1 MMTQPHIPSV
11 MSDLRQD
18 IVQMPEVIKECSG
31 IRIYGRR
38 IRSILFTTD
47 VSIIANHDADAI
59 LAVYPFTP
67 IPAII
72 KSIMMVASV
81 PVLAGVGGGLTTG
94 VRSANMSLLSESE
107 GAYAVV
113 VNGPTTVETIEE
125 INKVIDIPIIYTV
138 VSDKSDIKSRIEA
151 GIDILNV
158 SCGVETPKVVEKIRK
173 EYPDFPIMATGGPTE
188 ESIRQVIAMEQMP
201 SPIPPQVMGNCSKE
215 KWKNTVNMQQTKT
228 VSVLHS
234 VLF

>member
-18 IVQMPEVIKECSG
+18 IVQMPKVIKECSG

-113 VNGPTTVETIEE
+113 VNGPTTVETIDE

-151 GIDILNV
+151 GVDILNV

-188 ESIRQVIAMEQMP
+188 ESIRQVIAAGANAITYTAPSNGELFKGKME
-201 SPIPPQVMGNCSKE
+201 KYR
-215 KWKNTVNMQQTKT
+215 K
-228 VSVLHS
+228 HAAD
-234 VLF
+234 

>member
-18 IVQMPEVIKECSG
+18 IVQMPKVIKECSG

-151 GIDILNV
+151 GVDILNV

-188 ESIRQVIAMEQMP
+188 ESIRQVIVAGANAITYTAPSNGELFKGKME
-201 SPIPPQVMGNCSKE
+201 KYR
-215 KWKNTVNMQQTKT
+215 K
-228 VSVLHS
+228 HAAD
-234 VLF
+234 

>member
-1 MMTQPHIPSV
+1 MTQPHIPSV

-47 VSIIANHDADAI
+47 VSIIANHNADAI

-94 VRSANMSLLSESE
+94 MRSANMSLLSESE

-151 GIDILNV
+151 GVDILNV
-158 SCGVETPKVVEKIRK
+158 SCGIETPKVVEKIRK
-173 EYPDFPIMATGGPTE
+173 DYPDFPIMATGGPTE
-188 ESIRQVIAMEQMP
+188 ESIRQVIAAGANAITFTAPSNGELFKGKME
-201 SPIPPQVMGNCSKE
+201 KYR
-215 KWKNTVNMQQTKT
+215 K
-228 VSVLHS
+228 HAAD
-234 VLF
+234 

>member
-1 MMTQPHIPSV
+1 MVEEKKIPRV

-18 IVQMPEVIKECSG
+18 IVEVPKVIKKCSG

-47 VSIIANHDADAI
+47 VAVIANHDADAV

-67 IPAII
+67 SPAII

-94 VRSANMSLLSESE
+94 LRSANMSLLSESE

-113 VNGPTTVETIEE
+113 VNGPTDIDTIAE
-125 INKVIDIPIIYTV
+125 INKVADIPIIYTV
-138 VSDKSDIKSRIEA
+138 VSEKADVGSRIQA
-151 GIDILNV
+151 GVDILNV
-158 SCGVETPKVVEKIRK
+158 SCGPDTPRVVKHIR
-173 EYPDFPIMATGGPTE
+173 EDFPDFPIIATGGPTE
-188 ESIRQVIAMEQMP
+188 ESILQVIEAGANAVTYTAP
-201 SPIPPQVMGNCSKE
+201 SNAELFKE
-215 KWKNTVNMQQTKT
+215 KMTKYRKY
-228 VSVLHS
+228 
-234 VLF
+234 FED

>member
-67 IPAII
+67 VPAII
-72 KSIMMVASV
+72 KSIMIVASV

-188 ESIRQVIAMEQMP
+188 ESIRQVIAAGANAITYTAPSNGELFKGKME
-201 SPIPPQVMGNCSKE
+201 KYR
-215 KWKNTVNMQQTKT
+215 K
-228 VSVLHS
+228 HAAD
-234 VLF
+234 

>member
-47 VSIIANHDADAI
+47 VSIIVNHNADAI

-67 IPAII
+67 VPAII

-151 GIDILNV
+151 GVDILNV

-188 ESIRQVIAMEQMP
+188 ECIRQVIAAGANAITYTAPSNGELFKGKME
-201 SPIPPQVMGNCSKE
+201 KYR
-215 KWKNTVNMQQTKT
+215 K
-228 VSVLHS
+228 HAAD
-234 VLF
+234 

>member
-18 IVQMPEVIKECSG
+18 IVQMPEIIKECSG

-47 VSIIANHDADAI
+47 VSIIANHNADAI

-158 SCGVETPKVVEKIRK
+158 SCGVETPKVVEKMRK

-188 ESIRQVIAMEQMP
+188 ESIRQVIAAGANAITYTAPSNGELFKGKME
-201 SPIPPQVMGNCSKE
+201 KYR
-215 KWKNTVNMQQTKT
+215 K
-228 VSVLHS
+228 HAAD
-234 VLF
+234 

>member
-67 IPAII
+67 VPAII

-158 SCGVETPKVVEKIRK
+158 SCGIETPKVVEKIRK

-188 ESIRQVIAMEQMP
+188 ESIRQVIAAGANAITYTAPSNGELFKGKME
-201 SPIPPQVMGNCSKE
+201 KYR
-215 KWKNTVNMQQTKT
+215 K
-228 VSVLHS
+228 HAAD
-234 VLF
+234 

>member
-1 MMTQPHIPSV
+1 MTSQSHIPSV

-47 VSIIANHDADAI
+47 VSIIANHNADAI

-94 VRSANMSLLSESE
+94 MRSANMSLLSESE

-113 VNGPTTVETIEE
+113 VNGPTTVETIKE
-125 INKVIDIPIIYTV
+125 INNVIDIPIIYTV

-151 GIDILNV
+151 GVDILNV
-158 SCGVETPKVVEKIRK
+158 SCGADTPRVVAKIR
-173 EYPDFPIMATGGPTE
+173 EQFPEFPIIATGGPTE
-188 ESIRQVIAMEQMP
+188 DSIRAAIKAGANAITYTGPSNGELFKAKME
-201 SPIPPQVMGNCSKE
+201 KYR
-215 KWKNTVNMQQTKT
+215 KHAKD
-228 VSVLHS
+228 
-234 VLF
+234 

>member
-1 MMTQPHIPSV
+1 MITQPHIPSV

-18 IVQMPEVIKECSG
+18 IVQMPKVIKECSG

-151 GIDILNV
+151 GVDILNV
-158 SCGVETPKVVEKIRK
+158 SCGVETPKVIEKIRK

-188 ESIRQVIAMEQMP
+188 ESIRQVIAAGANAITYTAPSNGELFKGKME
-201 SPIPPQVMGNCSKE
+201 KYR
-215 KWKNTVNMQQTKT
+215 K
-228 VSVLHS
+228 HAAD
-234 VLF
+234 

>member
-11 MSDLRQD
+11 MSDLRQE

-47 VSIIANHDADAI
+47 VSIIANHNADAI

-67 IPAII
+67 VPAII

-113 VNGPTTVETIEE
+113 VNGPTTVETIDE

-188 ESIRQVIAMEQMP
+188 ECIRQVIAAGANAITYTAPSNGELFKGKME
-201 SPIPPQVMGNCSKE
+201 KYR
-215 KWKNTVNMQQTKT
+215 K
-228 VSVLHS
+228 HAAD
-234 VLF
+234 

>member
-11 MSDLRQD
+11 MSDLRQE

-47 VSIIANHDADAI
+47 VSIIANHNADAI

-151 GIDILNV
+151 GVDILNV

-188 ESIRQVIAMEQMP
+188 ECIRQVIAAGANAITYTAPSNGELFKGKME
-201 SPIPPQVMGNCSKE
+201 KYR
-215 KWKNTVNMQQTKT
+215 K
-228 VSVLHS
+228 HAAD
-234 VLF
+234 

>member
-47 VSIIANHDADAI
+47 VSIIANHNADAI

-67 IPAII
+67 VPAII

-158 SCGVETPKVVEKIRK
+158 SCGIETPKVVEKIRK

-188 ESIRQVIAMEQMP
+188 ESIRQVIAAGANAITYTAPSNGELFKGKME
-201 SPIPPQVMGNCSKE
+201 KYR
-215 KWKNTVNMQQTKT
+215 K
-228 VSVLHS
+228 HAAD
-234 VLF
+234 

>member
-11 MSDLRQD
+11 MSDLRQE

-47 VSIIANHDADAI
+47 VSIIANHNADAI

-72 KSIMMVASV
+72 KSIMIVASV

-113 VNGPTTVETIEE
+113 VNGPTTVETIDE

-151 GIDILNV
+151 GVDILNV

-188 ESIRQVIAMEQMP
+188 ECIRQVIAAGANAITYTAPSNGELFKGKME
-201 SPIPPQVMGNCSKE
+201 KYR
-215 KWKNTVNMQQTKT
+215 K
-228 VSVLHS
+228 HAAD
-234 VLF
+234 

>member
-67 IPAII
+67 VPAII

-151 GIDILNV
+151 GVDILNV

-188 ESIRQVIAMEQMP
+188 ESIRQVIAAGANAITYTAPSNGELFKGKME
-201 SPIPPQVMGNCSKE
+201 KYR
-215 KWKNTVNMQQTKT
+215 K
-228 VSVLHS
+228 HAAD
-234 VLF
+234 

>member
-47 VSIIANHDADAI
+47 VSIIANHNADAI
-59 LAVYPFTP
+59 LVVYPFTP
-67 IPAII
+67 VPAII

-158 SCGVETPKVVEKIRK
+158 SCGIETPKVVEKIRK

-188 ESIRQVIAMEQMP
+188 ESIRQVIAAGANAITYTAPSNGELFKGKME
-201 SPIPPQVMGNCSKE
+201 KYR
-215 KWKNTVNMQQTKT
+215 K
-228 VSVLHS
+228 HAAD
-234 VLF
+234 

>member
-67 IPAII
+67 VPAII
-72 KSIMMVASV
+72 KSIMIVASV

-151 GIDILNV
+151 GVDILNV

-188 ESIRQVIAMEQMP
+188 ESIRQVIAAGANAITYTAPSNGELFKGKME
-201 SPIPPQVMGNCSKE
+201 KYR
-215 KWKNTVNMQQTKT
+215 K
-228 VSVLHS
+228 HAAD
-234 VLF
+234 

>member
-1 MMTQPHIPSV
+1 MTQPHIPSV

-18 IVQMPEVIKECSG
+18 IVQMPKVIKECSG

-67 IPAII
+67 VPAII
-72 KSIMMVASV
+72 KSIMIVASV

-151 GIDILNV
+151 GVDILNV

-173 EYPDFPIMATGGPTE
+173 EYPDFPIMATGGPSE
-188 ESIRQVIAMEQMP
+188 ESIRQVIAAGANAITYTAPSNGELFKGKME
-201 SPIPPQVMGNCSKE
+201 KYR
-215 KWKNTVNMQQTKT
+215 K
-228 VSVLHS
+228 HAAD
-234 VLF
+234 

>member
-47 VSIIANHDADAI
+47 VSIIANHNADAI

-125 INKVIDIPIIYTV
+125 INKVFDIPIIYTV

-158 SCGVETPKVVEKIRK
+158 SCGIETPKVVEKIRK

-188 ESIRQVIAMEQMP
+188 ESIRQVIAAGANAITYTAPSNGELFKGKME
-201 SPIPPQVMGNCSKE
+201 KYR
-215 KWKNTVNMQQTKT
+215 K
-228 VSVLHS
+228 HAAD
-234 VLF
+234 

>member
-47 VSIIANHDADAI
+47 VSIIANHNADAI

-67 IPAII
+67 VPAII

-113 VNGPTTVETIEE
+113 VNGPTTVETIKE

-188 ESIRQVIAMEQMP
+188 ESIRQVIAAGANAITYTAPSNGELFKGKME
-201 SPIPPQVMGNCSKE
+201 KYR
-215 KWKNTVNMQQTKT
+215 K
-228 VSVLHS
+228 HAAD
-234 VLF
+234 

>member
-18 IVQMPEVIKECSG
+18 IVQMPKVIKECSG

-72 KSIMMVASV
+72 KSIMIVASV

-158 SCGVETPKVVEKIRK
+158 SCGIETPKVVEKIRK

-188 ESIRQVIAMEQMP
+188 ESIRQVIAAGANAITYTAPSNGELFKGKME
-201 SPIPPQVMGNCSKE
+201 KYR
-215 KWKNTVNMQQTKT
+215 K
-228 VSVLHS
+228 HAAD
-234 VLF
+234 

>member
-47 VSIIANHDADAI
+47 VSIIANHNADAI

-188 ESIRQVIAMEQMP
+188 ESIRQVIAAGANAITYTAPSNGELFKGKME
-201 SPIPPQVMGNCSKE
+201 KYR
-215 KWKNTVNMQQTKT
+215 K
-228 VSVLHS
+228 HAAD
-234 VLF
+234 

>member
-18 IVQMPEVIKECSG
+18 IVQMPKVIKECSG

-47 VSIIANHDADAI
+47 VSIIANHNADAI

-72 KSIMMVASV
+72 KSIMIVASV

-113 VNGPTTVETIEE
+113 VNGPTTVETIDE

-158 SCGVETPKVVEKIRK
+158 SCGIETPKVVEKIRK

-188 ESIRQVIAMEQMP
+188 ECIRQVIAAGANAITYTAPSNGELFKGKME
-201 SPIPPQVMGNCSKE
+201 KYR
-215 KWKNTVNMQQTKT
+215 K
-228 VSVLHS
+228 HAAD
-234 VLF
+234 

>member
-47 VSIIANHDADAI
+47 VSIIANHNADAI

-72 KSIMMVASV
+72 KSIMIVASV

-188 ESIRQVIAMEQMP
+188 ESIRQVIAAGANAITYTAPSNGELFKGKME
-201 SPIPPQVMGNCSKE
+201 KYR
-215 KWKNTVNMQQTKT
+215 K
-228 VSVLHS
+228 HAAD
-234 VLF
+234 

>member
-47 VSIIANHDADAI
+47 VSIIANHNADAI

-113 VNGPTTVETIEE
+113 VNGPTTVETIDE

-151 GIDILNV
+151 GVDILNV

-188 ESIRQVIAMEQMP
+188 YSIRQVIAAGANDITYTSPSNGELLKGKME
-201 SPIPPQVMGNCSKE
+201 KYR
-215 KWKNTVNMQQTKT
+215 K
-228 VSVLHS
+228 HAAD
-234 VLF
+234 

>member
-18 IVQMPEVIKECSG
+18 IVQMPKVIKECSG

-158 SCGVETPKVVEKIRK
+158 SCGIETPKVVEKIRK

-188 ESIRQVIAMEQMP
+188 ESIRQVIAAGANAITYTAPSNGELFKGKME
-201 SPIPPQVMGNCSKE
+201 KYR
-215 KWKNTVNMQQTKT
+215 K
-228 VSVLHS
+228 HAAD
-234 VLF
+234 

>member
-47 VSIIANHDADAI
+47 VSIIANHNADAI

-67 IPAII
+67 VPAII

-113 VNGPTTVETIEE
+113 VNGPTTVETIDE

-151 GIDILNV
+151 GVDILNV

-188 ESIRQVIAMEQMP
+188 ESIRQVIAAGANAITYTAPSNGELFKGKME
-201 SPIPPQVMGNCSKE
+201 KYR
-215 KWKNTVNMQQTKT
+215 K
-228 VSVLHS
+228 HAAD
-234 VLF
+234 

>member
-1 MMTQPHIPSV
+1 MTQPHIPSV

-59 LAVYPFTP
+59 LVVYPFTP

-94 VRSANMSLLSESE
+94 MRSANMSLLSESE

-151 GIDILNV
+151 GVDILNV

-188 ESIRQVIAMEQMP
+188 ESIRQVIVAGANAITYTAPSNGELFKGKME
-201 SPIPPQVMGNCSKE
+201 KYR
-215 KWKNTVNMQQTKT
+215 K
-228 VSVLHS
+228 HAAD
-234 VLF
+234 